1 MVGPPTAAMTTRLR
15 LEPVRAPRSL
25 RGIPVGPEVRF
36 TQILVTGPPGAGK
49 TTFVRRL
56 RGWPEEGYIDLS
68 LKGWW
73 RARSLSLRP
82 REVHL
87 GLPFVGLPHALTLFT
102 RIGWPIG
109 RTSPSTSRASWF
121 RPRPTHF
128 FSVDWRARYV
138 FEFLLPPLTTLLRQ
152 REERA
157 RLGTHPID
165 REIDP
170 AQARRQLEIFTEV
183 ALLLHRQGMRVFV
196 RVAPSAPPA
205 RIIDTISERNHG

>member
-87 GLPFVGLPHALTLFT
+87 GLPFVGLPHALTLFDEDWLAHWQDLALDEP
-102 RIGWPIG
+102 RILVP
-109 RTSPSTSRASWF
+109 PAAK
-121 RPRPTHF
+121 HF
-128 FSVDWRARYV
+128 FSMDWRARYV

-165 REIDP
+165 REIDG